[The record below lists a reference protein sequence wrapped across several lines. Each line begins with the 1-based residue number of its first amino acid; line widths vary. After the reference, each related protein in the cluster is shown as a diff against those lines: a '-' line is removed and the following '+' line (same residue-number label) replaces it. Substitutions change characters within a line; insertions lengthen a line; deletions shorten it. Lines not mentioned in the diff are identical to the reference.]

1 MSIYL
6 RPSPSHSGLTS
17 LLGGEEQ
24 VYYHVGP
31 LQYDFLRALYSGGS
45 AVSATTFYSG
55 STDLSLL
62 MGGTSTFV
70 QDGNNTFTGGTPSRP
85 TINIVLSPSFAS
97 MFAVA
102 VSATTFYSAGT
113 DLSRYMTGGTPTYVQ
128 NGSNTFT
135 GGTPSRPS
143 VNVVDNPTFVDV
155 NVNTLKAVTSISSPQ
170 IDAEYIGAN
179 VGAFNELNASTVKT
193 GTIHVTKNL
202 FVGDPAEEI
211 FGPTYVQPGTN
222 TTTGGTITRP
232 TVDVV
237 ADPIFNVVTVSSLDA
252 GSLYAGSIGS
262 QSINGGLL
270 ISGGTE
276 LSTIILRSRTR
287 VIPGTNIT
295 TGGTFGAQTVD
306 VVVSP
311 SFASLSA
318 SSLSASTIFSGS
330 ADISSIFLLN
340 PTTGTTI
347 VDFGFSSGGEG
358 DFTSTTV
365 SNSSV
370 RTNSIIL
377 IGIVASND
385 HPEVGEALL
394 DEVSFANSDIVD
406 GASFTINGYAERGTW
421 GQYNIVYRII
431 N

>member
-1 MSIYL
+1 
-6 RPSPSHSGLTS
+6 
-17 LLGGEEQ
+17 LGGEEQ

-155 NVNTLKAVTSISSPQ
+155 NVNTLKALTLLSSPQ
-170 IDAEYIGAN
+170 IEAEYIGAN
-179 VGAFNELNASTVKT
+179 VGAFNEIEATKISVDNLTVKK
-193 GTIHVTKNL
+193 HL
-202 FVGDPAEEI
+202 YVGDQAEEFI
-211 FGPTYVQPGTN
+211 APTYVQNGTN

-237 ADPIFNVVTVSSLDA
+237 ADPTFTDVTASSLLVGTVNA
-252 GSLYAGSIGS
+252 TSLGS
-262 QSINGGLL
+262 QTINGGLIL
-270 ISGGTE
+270 SGGTD
-276 LSTIILRSRTR
+276 LSTIIQQSRTR
-287 VIPGTNIT
+287 IIPGSNLV

>member
-1 MSIYL
+1 
-6 RPSPSHSGLTS
+6 
-17 LLGGEEQ
+17 
-24 VYYHVGP
+24 
-31 LQYDFLRALYSGGS
+31 
-45 AVSATTFYSG
+45 
-55 STDLSLL
+55 
-62 MGGTSTFV
+62 
-70 QDGNNTFTGGTPSRP
+70 
-85 TINIVLSPSFAS
+85 

-179 VGAFNELNASTVKT
+179 VGVFIDLNASTVT
-193 GTIHVTKNL
+193 TNSIHVTKNL

-211 FGPTYVQPGTN
+211 FGPTYVQPGVN
-222 TTTGGTITRP
+222 TTTGGTEMRP

-295 TGGTFGAQTVD
+295 TGGTFGTQTVG
-306 VVVSP
+306 VVDSP
-311 SFASLSA
+311 SFASVYA
-318 SSLSASTIFSGS
+318 SSLSALTIFSGS